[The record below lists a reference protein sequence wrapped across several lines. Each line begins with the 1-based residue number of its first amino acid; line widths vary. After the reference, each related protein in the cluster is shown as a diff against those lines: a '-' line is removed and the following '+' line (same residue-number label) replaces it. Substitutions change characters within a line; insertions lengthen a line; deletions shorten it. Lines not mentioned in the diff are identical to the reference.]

1 MKQKLIV
8 ITGADGTG
16 KSTLIDLLKEKL
28 NSYYI
33 ATIWD
38 LLFSSVKG
46 LPFKSK
52 LELDNFLCDLTP
64 DSRFLFLSH
73 ALKYSTDMALQ
84 SGKEVIVLDS
94 YFYKYQAAEL
104 ALGADKELVG
114 KVVDSFVKPDIVF
127 EMRLPL
133 AVVTERKNEFSR
145 YECGRADNGNLDD
158 FIEFQQ
164 KALKIWDEYKIE
176 NHYILDA
183 LVDKEKLVEKI
194 LELII

>member
-16 KSTLIDLLKEKL
+16 KSTLIDILKDKL
-28 NSYYI
+28 GSCYV

-52 LELDNFLCDLTP
+52 LELDSFLCALTS

-73 ALKYSTDMALQ
+73 ALKYSTDKALA
-84 SGKEVIVLDS
+84 SDEEFIILDS
-94 YFYKYQAAEL
+94 YFYKYQATEL
-104 ALGADKELVG
+104 VLGADKELVE
-114 KVVDSFVKPDIVF
+114 KVVSSYIKPDIVF

-133 AVVTERKNEFSR
+133 AVVTERKHKFSR
-145 YECGRADNGNLDD
+145 YECGLVDNGNLDD
-158 FIEFQQ
+158 FLEFQQ
-164 KALKIWDEYKIE
+164 KVLKIWDEYKIE

-183 LVDKEKLVEKI
+183 LMDKHKLVDKIV
-194 LELII
+194 ELIK